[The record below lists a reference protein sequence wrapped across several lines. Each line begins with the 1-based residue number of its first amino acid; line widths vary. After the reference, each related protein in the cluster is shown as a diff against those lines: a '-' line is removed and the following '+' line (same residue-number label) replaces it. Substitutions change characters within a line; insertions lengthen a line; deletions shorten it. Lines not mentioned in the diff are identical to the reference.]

1 MLARLHQ
8 PLRVLL
14 GLLHAEARRAEQRR
28 RRELAVLRA
37 NHLGRRVDLAQ
48 QCLDR
53 ADLRL
58 ADEVALVDEQQ
69 VGELELVAEQVR
81 HGALV
86 AGDVLR

>member
-1 MLARLHQ
+1 MLARLDQ
-8 PLRVLL
+8 PLRVLS
-14 GLLHAEARRAEQRR
+14 GLSEVKSRLPEQRR

-48 QCLDR
+48 EGLDR
-53 ADLRL
+53 AELRL

-86 AGDVLR
+86 TRDVLR

>member
-1 MLARLHQ
+1 M
-8 PLRVLL
+8 
-14 GLLHAEARRAEQRR
+14 
-28 RRELAVLRA
+28 LRA
-37 NHLGRRVDLAQ
+37 HHLGRRVDLAQ

-53 ADLRL
+53 AELRL

-86 AGDVLR
+86 ARDVLR